1 MELEARLRAFA
12 AFARRRSFSAA
23 ARELR
28 ISQPAVS
35 KHIASVE
42 RELGVKLVVRRPRG
56 GELTPAGEFL
66 ANHVLR
72 AHALLVQASR
82 GVGEFSEQVTGALSV
97 AASGVP
103 ATYLL
108 PEVIVAFQ
116 RARPGVRVRIVPG
129 NSAQTMDALR
139 SHRAEL
145 GVVGGFAAAPEVEA
159 EPLVE
164 EQIVV
169 VGAPKLGG
177 HWMSRRD
184 AEAATWISTYEGSA
198 TQAAVEAAWADI
210 GIIPSHRLE
219 LPNWEAVKLAVARG
233 HGVAGCSQF
242 TVDGELRAGTL
253 GVIRLRGWKVR
264 RMVSVV
270 RHREAVLT
278 PSAREFVAMLHARW
292 HRPLVGRRSPRR
304 ASRGGSPS
312 RGWSRSAASGRLA
325 SVAKGPLPSQGLDA
339 ITSPGG

>member
-1 MELEARLRAFA
+1 MDLEARLRAFA
-12 AFARRRSFSAA
+12 AFARRRSFSGA

-35 KHIASVE
+35 KHIAEVE
-42 RELGVKLVVRRPRG
+42 REAGVQLVVRRPRG

-72 AHALLVQASR
+72 AHALLAQAAR
-82 GVGEFSEQVTGALSV
+82 GVGEFGRRVTGALTV
-97 AASGVP
+97 VASGVP

-108 PEVIVAFQ
+108 PEVVVAFQ
-116 RARPGVRVRIVPG
+116 RTHPGVRVSIVTG

-145 GVVGGFAAAPEVEA
+145 GVVGGFAAAPEIEA
-159 EPLVE
+159 EPLAE
-164 EQIVV
+164 EDIVV
-169 VGAPKLGG
+169 VGPSGLAGR
-177 HWMSRRD
+177 WMSRRD
-184 AEAATWISTYEGSA
+184 AEAATWISPYVGSA

-210 GIIPSHRLE
+210 GITPGHHLE

-233 HGVAGCSQF
+233 DGVAGCSQF
-242 TVDGELRAGTL
+242 TVAAELRAGSL
-253 GVIRLRGWKVR
+253 GVVRLRGWNVR
-264 RMVSVV
+264 RTISIV

-292 HRPLVGRRSPRR
+292 SRPSARRRR
-304 ASRGGSPS
+304 ARVSPP
-312 RGWSRSAASGRLA
+312 R
-325 SVAKGPLPSQGLDA
+325 
-339 ITSPGG
+339 